1 MKTELTVAA
10 TIPNPISPAKPY
22 NIAVTVSIDTVTGL
36 NETAIS
42 RITSVMK
49 SNMARLISGSCKR
62 IDQADTTTD
71 PKRFADIATS
81 ILYAEFN
88 RYKVSGIRFVK
99 AEYKV

>member
-1 MKTELTVAA
+1 MTEQLTVAA

-22 NIAVTVSIDTVTGL
+22 NIAVTVEIDTEAEL
-36 NETAIS
+36 NETAVS
-42 RITSVMK
+42 RVTSVMK
-49 SNMARLISGSCKR
+49 ANMARLISGSCKR

-88 RYKVSGIRFVK
+88 RYKINGLRFVR
-99 AEYKV
+99 AAFI